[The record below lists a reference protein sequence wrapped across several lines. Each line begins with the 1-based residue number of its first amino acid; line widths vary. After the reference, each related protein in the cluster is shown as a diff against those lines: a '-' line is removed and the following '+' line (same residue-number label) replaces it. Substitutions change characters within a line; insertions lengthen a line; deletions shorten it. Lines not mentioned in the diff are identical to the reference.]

1 MTASR
6 TPGGRPDASG
16 ASGGS
21 DASVP
26 DRLGPPHAADSAQDV
41 RHALARAA
49 GRKTPGPAP
58 VQAILDGARARRSRR
73 TTVNAAAGV
82 LVAAV
87 TAAVVLPLLSGPP
100 QDAGPRIAA
109 SPPSGSPV
117 PDALEAGERSRVVRS
132 GSIDGEEWSVTLT
145 FYPDAPVGHPSADA
159 GTGDEADRDADGG
172 SDGGSGFGGG
182 SRPEG
187 LSLLCQRVFI
197 GGVQVD
203 HQAGPWAGCAVVDGR
218 DDFVEGAGLHGLSGK
233 GTSGIRIFVGNPAP
247 GTATARLTLDGGTVR
262 TAEVVT
268 LPGTSYRAFA
278 LPVADGET
286 IASVDTFDG
295 QGDRLTH
302 ETYWD

>member
-1 MTASR
+1 M
-6 TPGGRPDASG
+6 
-16 ASGGS
+16 
-21 DASVP
+21 
-26 DRLGPPHAADSAQDV
+26 
-41 RHALARAA
+41 
-49 GRKTPGPAP
+49 
-58 VQAILDGARARRSRR
+58 QAILDGARARRSRR

-100 QDAGPRIAA
+100 QDAGPRPAA
-109 SPPSGSPV
+109 SPPSESPV

-132 GSIDGEEWSVTLT
+132 GSIDGKEWSVTLT
-145 FYPDAPVGHPSADA
+145 FYPDAPVGYPSADA
-159 GTGDEADRDADGG
+159 DTGDKADRDADG
-172 SDGGSGFGGG
+172 SSGFGGG

-233 GTSGIRIFVGNPAP
+233 GTSGTRIFVGNPAP

-295 QGDRLTH
+295 QGNRLTH